1 MQNKSEDNSGP
12 KLTQLLNIM
21 DKMGEETWVSRAFAC
36 LNAVSDD
43 KRGGG
48 HESRTPWDRARD
60 LAEEERS
67 SASKELFEAS
77 SITICFP
84 EESNDGFGSADL
96 TVSDGE
102 EGRCATP
109 VVSKPLDEQASFAL
123 ADFTDA
129 SRMSPEGSKSLS
141 PTNLCPNVR
150 PYAGAGNTSG
160 GSSSCF
166 GLSLQGKRGSAV
178 TVQKDDEQRDES
190 EKIVLESDEK
200 GDCQR
205 PHDSVRV
212 MHLSPS
218 ITDVCLEDDV
228 SLQFC
233 FLQTPQ
239 VIQYQVDSGSSH
251 GPLLRQSSTAPSPPR
266 SPRHVVGEPSPC
278 HDIGEPS
285 PCHNIG
291 EPSPRHDICES
302 SPRHDIGEPSPC
314 HDIGEPSPL
323 HVVGDPSPLHVVGD
337 PSPRHVVGDPSPR
350 HVVGEPSPRHDVG
363 EPSPRHDVGEPS
375 PRHDVG
381 EPSPRHDV
389 GEPSPR
395 HDVGEPSP
403 RHDVGEP
410 SPRHDVGEPS
420 PRHDVGEL
428 SPRHV
433 VGEPSPR
440 HVVGEP
446 SPRHVVCEP
455 SPRHIVGEPS
465 PRQLLCM
472 APLKQLSPH
481 QSFRS
486 PSQKSSDKP
495 PVQSPRPLLS
505 SHASCGLSCPPS
517 SCNGGTTLSVSSAPP
532 RIQRRLEPRN
542 LECRVEMMKKHH
554 DGSLFRY
561 TYAPPSVELCETV
574 CSMRLPGSL
583 RLWAQSAFHQEETTK
598 HDQEACDLI

>member
-123 ADFTDA
+123 ADFT
-129 SRMSPEGSKSLS
+129 
-141 PTNLCPNVR
+141 
-150 PYAGAGNTSG
+150 GAGNTSG